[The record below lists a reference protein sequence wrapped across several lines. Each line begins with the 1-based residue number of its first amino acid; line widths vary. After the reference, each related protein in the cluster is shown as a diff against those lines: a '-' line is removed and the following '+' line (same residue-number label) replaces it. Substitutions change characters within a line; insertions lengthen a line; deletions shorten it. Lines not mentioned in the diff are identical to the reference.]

1 MESDSRP
8 TRTVL
13 RNAVSLLS
21 RGLASRVWLTPADG
35 VDYPTTELADA
46 QGEAD
51 AARGTGHDCDL
62 VGEFVHLN

>member
-1 MESDSRP
+1 
-8 TRTVL
+8 
-13 RNAVSLLS
+13 
-21 RGLASRVWLTPADG
+21 VWLTPADG
-35 VDYPTTELADA
+35 VDYPTAELADA